1 MPVLAEVVDVVQ
13 YDSLRRRVRIILLL
27 HGSEEAG
34 IAPIPLRRLHTYA
47 YLSNVLAPV
56 WDTRV
61 FDGQLLKRRG
71 GPFYPALQHDLD
83 RLIGMGLVL
92 ITGIRHIIDDDNQWK
107 LDGACSLN
115 RELAGDALTVLR
127 SFPQELELQ
136 AFLLEIAYAV
146 SALKDTEFD
155 LLPGADPTYS
165 DSSVGY
171 ENVVDFDSWRK
182 VNYSTNVARHFAA
195 VLENATRGELLH
207 LYARQ
212 LVRMID
218 DEPQLH

>member
-1 MPVLAEVVDVVQ
+1 M
-13 YDSLRRRVRIILLL
+13 
-27 HGSEEAG
+27 
-34 IAPIPLRRLHTYA
+34 
-47 YLSNVLAPV
+47 
-56 WDTRV
+56 
-61 FDGQLLKRRG
+61 
-71 GPFYPALQHDLD
+71 
-83 RLIGMGLVL
+83 
-92 ITGIRHIIDDDNQWK
+92 
-107 LDGACSLN
+107 
-115 RELAGDALTVLR
+115 LR

-146 SALKDTEFD
+146 SALKATEFD

-182 VNYSTNVARHFAA
+182 VNYSTNVARHFAS

-212 LVRMID
+212 LVQMID

>member
-1 MPVLAEVVDVVQ
+1 MRTLVRMTGMPEVPILAEVVNVVG
-13 YDSLRRRVRIILLL
+13 YDALRRRVRIILLL

-71 GPFYPALQHDLD
+71 GPFYPALQHELD
-83 RLIGMGLVL
+83 RLVGMGLVL
-92 ITGIRHIIDDDNQWK
+92 ITDIRHILDDDNQWK

-115 RELAGDALTVLR
+115 RDLAGDALTVIG

-136 AFLLEIAYAV
+136 VF
-146 SALKDTEFD
+146 
-155 LLPGADPTYS
+155 
-165 DSSVGY
+165 
-171 ENVVDFDSWRK
+171 
-182 VNYSTNVARHFAA
+182 
-195 VLENATRGELLH
+195 
-207 LYARQ
+207 
-212 LVRMID
+212 LVRD
-218 DEPQLH
+218 CLLGVCTTGHGV

>member
-1 MPVLAEVVDVVQ
+1 MLVDSVG
-13 YDSLRRRVRIILLL
+13 YGSLRRRIRIILLL
-27 HGSEEAG
+27 YGSEQAG
-34 IAPIPLRRLHTYA
+34 ITPIRLRRLHIYA

-83 RLIGMGLVL
+83 RLVGMGLVL
-92 ITGIRHIIDDDNQWK
+92 MTNIRHILDDDNQWK

-115 RELAGDALTVLR
+115 RELVGTALTVIR
-127 SFPQELELQ
+127 SFPQEHEIQSFLSEL
-136 AFLLEIAYAV
+136 AYAV
-146 SALKDTEFD
+146 SALSDTDFD
-155 LLPGADPTYS
+155 LLPGEDPTYS

-171 ENVVDFDSWRK
+171 ENVVDFGIWRK
-182 VNYSTNVARHFAA
+182 LNYSANAAQHFAS

-212 LVRMID
+212 LVRMVD
-218 DEPQLH
+218 GQPELQ